1 MDGGLIRK
9 NVQFLQGKVNEY
21 QKLIKEW
28 QAECS
33 HEIVEGSY
41 GANTGNWCPQDDSYW
56 ISAKC
61 LDCGENLH
69 AESGTALYQKLS
81 MSGMISREYEPKQA
95 IEERTKLR
103 MKIEQERQNA

>member
-33 HEIVEGSY
+33 HEIVEGEY
-41 GANTGNWCPQDDSYW
+41 DGDIGNWCPQDDSYW

-69 AESGTALYQKLS
+69 AESGTELYQKLS
-81 MSGMISREYEPKQA
+81 MSGMISREYEPRKA